1 MTKPLLIVVDDEPA
15 IGEIF
20 SFIAERIDVELQV
33 AVSGAGFKDLLKDYR
48 PDVVCMDLVMPETSA
63 NELISWMA
71 EHDVKAPV
79 LLMSGYTEADIDE
92 LRENAKSVGVPISG
106 FLNKPFSLDDA
117 VTCLKK
123 ALAA

>member
-1 MTKPLLIVVDDEPA
+1 MGGYT
-15 IGEIF
+15 IG
-20 SFIAERIDVELQV
+20 DVCRLLQV
-33 AVSGAGFKDLLKDYR
+33 RAHVLRYWEREIPILSPRKDDFGR
-48 PDVVCMDLVMPETSA
+48 RV
-63 NELISWMA
+63 
-71 EHDVKAPV
+71 
-79 LLMSGYTEADIDE
+79 YTEADIDE